1 MHLRNGKDCQ
11 QRTPVK
17 NAASIHLN
25 SKLIR
30 ELNEKKNK
38 KKKKTLVSKVRIDT
52 VLKNKGRGY

>member
-38 KKKKTLVSKVRIDT
+38 KKKKTLF
-52 VLKNKGRGY
+52 L

>member
-38 KKKKTLVSKVRIDT
+38 KKKKPCSFKLLTQNLAH
-52 VLKNKGRGY
+52 